1 MPPPAGIIYE
11 YQSNPAM
18 TLETWHEYSLPFG
31 VFAYDRARVTPQSY
45 WLPTVVTYGGP
56 KGKIPNSP
64 IQSTTIT
71 RWEAEDFIVKQLERG
86 LAVEVWDQTPTCL
99 TKQIFAAGPCS
110 PLTCDI
116 GRPMRGAGPRY
127 K

>member
-1 MPPPAGIIYE
+1 
-11 YQSNPAM
+11 M
-18 TLETWHEYSLPFG
+18 TETETIWHKYSEPG
-31 VFAYDRARVTPQSY
+31 GAFAYDRAQLTHTGGY
-45 WLPTVVTYGGP
+45 WLPTVITYGGP

-71 RWEAEDFIVKQLERG
+71 RWEVEEFIVRQLDRG

-110 PLTCDI
+110 PLTCHI
-116 GRPMRGAGPRY
+116 GRPMRGSGPRY

>member
-1 MPPPAGIIYE
+1 
-11 YQSNPAM
+11 M
-18 TLETWHEYSLPFG
+18 TETIWHKYSEPG
-31 VFAYDRARVTPQSY
+31 EAFAYDTARLTHSGGW
-45 WLPTVVTYGGP
+45 WLPTIVTYGGP
-56 KGKIPNSP
+56 KGKMPNSP

-71 RWEAEDFIVKQLERG
+71 RWEADEFITKALSRG

-116 GRPMRGAGPRY
+116 GRKMRGAGPRY

>member
-1 MPPPAGIIYE
+1 
-11 YQSNPAM
+11 M
-18 TLETWHEYSLPFG
+18 TTETWHHYSLPG
-31 VFAYDRARVTPQSY
+31 EAFAYDTARLTHTGGW
-45 WLPTVVTYGGP
+45 WLPVVITYGGP
-56 KGKIPNSP
+56 KGKMPNSP

-71 RWEAEDFIVKQLERG
+71 RWEADEFITKALSRG
-86 LAVEVWDQTPTCL
+86 LAVEVFDQTPTCL

-116 GRPMRGAGPRY
+116 GRKMRGAGPRY

>member
-1 MPPPAGIIYE
+1 
-11 YQSNPAM
+11 M
-18 TLETWHEYSLPFG
+18 TETTWHKFSEPRG
-31 VFAYDRARVTPQSY
+31 AFAYDTARLTHTGGY

-56 KGKIPNSP
+56 KGKIPNFP
-64 IQSTTIT
+64 IHSTTIT